1 MNLTRI
7 SLSNPVAVIVGIL
20 LVALFGLISINHLP
34 IQLIPVVE
42 RPVIKITTGW
52 RAAAPKEVEAEIVE
66 PQEDVLRGLPG
77 MTELVSESA
86 RGRGKLTITFNSG
99 IDMQRALLDVLS
111 RLNRVQHYPEDAS
124 EPTLSMVGDNTR
136 PIAWLIIKPL
146 PGNERPINSYQDFIE
161 DVAQT
166 RLERVPGVAQAEAFG
181 GRKKE
186 IRITFDPYL
195 AASLGV
201 ELPVAAK
208 LAGGAKDI
216 SGGTANVGKRRYTL
230 RFAGNY
236 SVEDLPGMIIEWR
249 DGNPVHLSDIATI
262 EKRYKDKEGFVMQN
276 GELAMALNAR
286 REQNVNV
293 LEVMAGL
300 KEAVEELREG
310 PLKRAGLSIHQV
322 YDETIYIDRSIAM
335 LATNMVLGVILAIGV
350 LWWFLRRFRA
360 TLMVAL
366 AIPVSLLLTFMVLY
380 GSGRTLNVISIAG
393 LAFAVGMVLDAAIV
407 VLENIVRLR
416 EGGTDAD
423 EAANEGTSQVW
434 GALLASTATTVAIFL
449 PVVFLENEAG
459 QLFADLALGI
469 AVAVIGSLIIAITV
483 LPTASRYWLREMKST
498 DKHAHW
504 WESITDKIMALTN
517 GKKRRLAWITG
528 LVTVPVLVTVL
539 AMPSAS
545 YMPKGNR
552 NLVYA
557 FILPPPGT
565 NAETMEKE
573 MGRFVADKM
582 APHLDGRAE
591 PALSD
596 YFFVTGRRAFMGARA
611 KDPTR
616 TGEVVILINKILKQL
631 PGTLGFASRATLFG
645 GFGGGKIDVDLQSSD
660 INSLLDAAKTGYAL
674 IQQELPGS
682 SVRPKPGLSLSEPEL
697 LLKPDEHRIAEAGW
711 DRQTLASITRAFG
724 DGLYL
729 GDYFDGDKRLE
740 LILRSSSWDTPEQLQ
755 AMPMVTPD
763 AGIQTLGE
771 LTHIVR
777 TAGPDLIRRIDRR
790 RTITLQVK
798 PPDNMSTE
806 ETLDILRTEVGPELE
821 QMLPA
826 DGSIQYSIQYTGAAE
841 KLEEA
846 LASMSGSFLLAIVIL
861 YLLMSALFRS
871 FTDSLLVLIAL
882 PLAIVGSVLTLN
894 LTDSLLAVIPPL
906 FGKLPQSQPM
916 DLLTMIGFIILLG
929 LVVNNAILLVHQTRA
944 AEREG
949 KNRRDAVAQAI
960 HRRLRP
966 ILMSTLT
973 SIGGML
979 PLLLMPGAGTE
990 LYRGM
995 AAVIVGGMSVS
1006 TVFTLILLPALL
1018 RIGKNVNAP
1027 SELPLTLET

>member
-20 LVALFGLISINHLP
+20 LISLFGIISITHLP

-42 RPVIKITTGW
+42 RPVIKITTSW

-77 MTELVSESA
+77 MTKLVSESS
-86 RGRGKLTITFNSG
+86 RGSGKLTITFNSD

-111 RLNRVQHYPEDAS
+111 RLNRVQRYPEDAS
-124 EPTLSMVGDNTR
+124 EPTLSLVGDNTR
-136 PIAWLIIKPL
+136 PIAWLIVKPL
-146 PGNERPINSYQDFIE
+146 PGNDRPINTYQDFIE

-166 RLERVPGVAQAEAFG
+166 RLERVPGIAQAGAFG

-208 LAGGAKDI
+208 LAGSTKDV

-230 RFAGNY
+230 RFAGSY
-236 SVEDLPGMIIEWR
+236 SVEELPGMIIDWR
-249 DGNPVHLSDIATI
+249 DGSPVRLSDIAKI
-262 EKRYKDKEGFVMQN
+262 EKRFKDKQGFVLQN

-300 KEAVEELREG
+300 KEAVEELRQG
-310 PLKRAGLSIHQV
+310 PLKRAGLSIRQV

-366 AIPVSLLLTFMVLY
+366 AIPVSLLLTFIVLY
-380 GSGRTLNVISIAG
+380 TSGRTLNVISIAG

-416 EGGTDAD
+416 EKGIDAG
-423 EAANEGTSQVW
+423 EAAELGTSQVW

-449 PVVFLENEAG
+449 PVVFLKNEAG

-469 AVAVIGSLIIAITV
+469 AVAVIGSLIIAVTI
-483 LPTASRYWLREMKST
+483 LPTASRYWLREVKNSN
-498 DKHAHW
+498 KHAHW
-504 WESITDKIMALTN
+504 WDAITAKIMSLTN
-517 GKKRRLAWITG
+517 GRKRRAAWITG
-528 LVTVPVLVTVL
+528 LVVLPLLITML
-539 AMPSAS
+539 SMPSAS

-552 NLVYA
+552 NLVFA

-582 APHLDGRAE
+582 APYLDGTAE

-596 YFFVTGRRAFMGARA
+596 YFFVTGRRAFLGARA
-611 KDPTR
+611 KDSTR

-645 GFGGGKIDVDLQSSD
+645 GFGGGKIDVDLQGSD
-660 INSLLDAAKTGYAL
+660 INSLLDAAKTG
-674 IQQELPGS
+674 
-682 SVRPKPGLSLSEPEL
+682 
-697 LLKPDEHRIAEAGW
+697 
-711 DRQTLASITRAFG
+711 
-724 DGLYL
+724 
-729 GDYFDGDKRLE
+729 
-740 LILRSSSWDTPEQLQ
+740 
-755 AMPMVTPD
+755 
-763 AGIQTLGE
+763 
-771 LTHIVR
+771 
-777 TAGPDLIRRIDRR
+777 
-790 RTITLQVK
+790 
-798 PPDNMSTE
+798 
-806 ETLDILRTEVGPELE
+806 
-821 QMLPA
+821 
-826 DGSIQYSIQYTGAAE
+826 
-841 KLEEA
+841 
-846 LASMSGSFLLAIVIL
+846 
-861 YLLMSALFRS
+861 
-871 FTDSLLVLIAL
+871 
-882 PLAIVGSVLTLN
+882 
-894 LTDSLLAVIPPL
+894 
-906 FGKLPQSQPM
+906 
-916 DLLTMIGFIILLG
+916 
-929 LVVNNAILLVHQTRA
+929 
-944 AEREG
+944 
-949 KNRRDAVAQAI
+949 
-960 HRRLRP
+960 
-966 ILMSTLT
+966 
-973 SIGGML
+973 
-979 PLLLMPGAGTE
+979 
-990 LYRGM
+990 
-995 AAVIVGGMSVS
+995 
-1006 TVFTLILLPALL
+1006 
-1018 RIGKNVNAP
+1018 
-1027 SELPLTLET
+1027 

>member
-20 LVALFGLISINHLP
+20 LVSLFGIISITHLP

-42 RPVIKITTGW
+42 RPVITITTNW

-77 MTELVSESA
+77 MTKLVSESS
-86 RGRGKLTITFNSG
+86 RGSGKLTITFNSG

-111 RLNRVQHYPEDAS
+111 RLNRVQRYPEDAS
-124 EPTLSMVGDNTR
+124 EPTLSLVGDNTR

-166 RLERVPGVAQAEAFG
+166 RLERVPGIAQAEAFG
-181 GRKKE
+181 GRKQE

-208 LAGGAKDI
+208 LAGGTKDV
-216 SGGTANVGKRRYTL
+216 SGGTADVGKRRYTL
-230 RFAGNY
+230 RFAGSY
-236 SVEDLPGMIIEWR
+236 SVEDLPGMIIDWR
-249 DGNPVHLSDIATI
+249 NGSPVRLSDIAKV
-262 EKRYKDKEGFVMQN
+262 EKRFKDKQGFVMQN
-276 GELAMALNAR
+276 GELAMALNAS

-300 KEAVEELREG
+300 KEAVEELRAG
-310 PLKRAGLSIHQV
+310 PLKRAGLSIQQV

-380 GSGRTLNVISIAG
+380 ASGRTLNVISIAG

-416 EGGTDAD
+416 EKGTDAG
-423 EAANEGTSQVW
+423 EAAELGSSQVW

-469 AVAVIGSLIIAITV
+469 AVAVTGSLIIAITV
-483 LPTASRYWLREMKST
+483 LPTASRYWLRETKNI

-504 WESITDKIMALTN
+504 WDAITNKIMALTN
-517 GKKRRLAWITG
+517 GKKRRAAWITG
-528 LVTVPVLVTVL
+528 LVILPVLITVL

-552 NLVYA
+552 NLVFA

-573 MGRFVADKM
+573 MGHFVADKM
-582 APHLDGRAE
+582 APYLDGTAE

-616 TGEVVILINKILKQL
+616 TGEVVILINKILMQL

-645 GFGGGKIDVDLQSSD
+645 GFGGGKIDVDLQGSN
-660 INSLLDAAKTGYAL
+660 INSLLEAAITGFAL
-674 IQQELPGS
+674 INEKLPGS

-697 LLKPDEHRIAEAGW
+697 LLKPDERSIAEAGW
-711 DRQTLASITRAFG
+711 DRQILASITRAFG
-724 DGLYL
+724 NGLYL

-740 LILRSSSWDTPEQLQ
+740 LILRSSPWETPEQLQ
-755 AMPMVTPD
+755 AMPVATPD
-763 AGIQTLGE
+763 NGVQTLGE

-798 PPDNMSTE
+798 PPDNMSLE
-806 ETLDILRTEVGPELE
+806 DTLNVLRTEVGSDLE
-821 QMLPA
+821 QLLPA
-826 DGSIQYSIQYTGAAE
+826 DGSIQYAGAAE

-871 FTDSLLVLIAL
+871 FTDSLLVLVAI

-894 LTDSLLAVIPPL
+894 LTDTLLNVVPPL
-906 FGKLPQSQPM
+906 FAKLPQSQPM

-929 LVVNNAILLVHQTRA
+929 LVVNNAILLVHQTRV

-949 KNRRDAVAQAI
+949 QSRRDAVAQAI

-966 ILMSTLT
+966 ILMSTMT

-1018 RIGKNVNAP
+1018 RIGEEGKNQ
-1027 SELPLTLET
+1027 L

>member
-20 LVALFGLISINHLP
+20 LVSLFGIISISQLP

-42 RPVIKITTGW
+42 RPVIKITTNW
-52 RAAAPKEVEAEIVE
+52 RAAAPREVEAEIVE

-77 MTELVSESA
+77 MTRLVSESS
-86 RGRGKLTITFNSG
+86 RGRGNVEITFNSG
-99 IDMQRALLDVLS
+99 TDMQRALLDVLS
-111 RLNRVQHYPEDAS
+111 RLNRVQRYPDDAS
-124 EPTLSMVGDNTR
+124 EPILSSVGDDAR

-146 PGNERPINSYQDFIE
+146 PGNDRAINTYQDFIE

-166 RLERVPGVAQAEAFG
+166 RLERVQGIAQAEAFG
-181 GRKKE
+181 GRKQE
-186 IRITFDPYL
+186 VRITFDPYR

-201 ELPVAAK
+201 ELPVAAS
-208 LAGGAKDI
+208 LAGGAKDV
-216 SGGTANVGKRRYTL
+216 SGGTVDVGKRRYTI
-230 RFAGNY
+230 RFAGTY
-236 SVEDLPGMIIEWR
+236 SVADLPAMVIDWR
-249 DGNPVHLSDIATI
+249 DGKPIRLSDIAKV
-262 EKRYKDKEGFVMQN
+262 EKRYQDKQGFVIQN
-276 GELAMALNAR
+276 GELAMALNAS

-293 LEVMAGL
+293 LEVMAEL
-300 KEAVEELREG
+300 KQAVVELREG
-310 PLKRAGLSIHQV
+310 PLKRAGLSIQQV

-335 LATNMVLGVILAIGV
+335 LVTNMLLGILLAIGI

-366 AIPVSLLLTFMVLY
+366 AIPVSLLLTFIILY
-380 GSGRTLNVISIAG
+380 SSGRTLNVISIAG

-416 EGGTDAD
+416 EKGLEAD
-423 EAANEGTSQVW
+423 EAASLGASQVW

-483 LPTASRYWLREMKST
+483 LPTASSHWLRDMKSD

-504 WESITDKIMALTN
+504 WDAITAKIMRLTD
-517 GKKRRLAWITG
+517 GRKRRITWIASL
-528 LVTVPVLVTVL
+528 LVLPILITSLM
-539 AMPSAS
+539 MPSAS

-552 NLVYA
+552 NLVFA
-557 FILPPPGT
+557 FILPPPGA
-565 NAETMEKE
+565 NIETMEKE
-573 MGRFVADKM
+573 MGRFIANKL
-582 APHLDGRAE
+582 APHLVDKAT
-591 PALSD
+591 PAISD
-596 YFFVTGRRAFMGARA
+596 YFFVIAGRGAFMGARS

-616 TGEVVILINKILKQL
+616 TGEVVHLINGLLRQL
-631 PGTLGFASRATLFG
+631 PATIGFASRATLFG
-645 GFGGGKIDVDLQSSD
+645 GFDGGKIDVNLQGND
-660 INSLLDAAKTGYAL
+660 IESLLDTATTGFGM
-674 IQQELPGS
+674 IKQKVPGS

-697 LLKPDEHRIAEAGW
+697 LLKPDEDRIAEAGW
-711 DRQTLASITRAFG
+711 NRKIIASVTRAFG

-729 GDYFDGDKRLE
+729 GDYFDGSKRLE
-740 LILRSSSWDTPEQLQ
+740 MILRSESWDTPEQLQ
-755 AMPMVTPD
+755 AMPVATPD
-763 AGIQTLGE
+763 AGVQTLGE
-771 LTHIVR
+771 LTDIVR
-777 TAGPDLIRRIDRR
+777 TSGPDKIRRIDRR
-790 RTITLQVK
+790 RTITLQVQ
-798 PPDNMSTE
+798 PPDNMSLE
-806 ETLDILRTEVGPELE
+806 ETLEVLRTKVGSELE
-821 QMLPA
+821 PLLPV
-826 DGSIQYSIQYTGAAE
+826 DGTIQYAGAAE

-846 LASMSGSFLLAIVIL
+846 LASMSGSFLLAIAIL

-871 FTDSLLVLIAL
+871 FTDSLLVLVAI
-882 PLAIVGSVLTLN
+882 PLAIVGSVLTLH
-894 LTDSLLAVIPPL
+894 LTDALLTVLPPL

-949 KNRRDAVAQAI
+949 QKRRDAVAQAI

-1006 TVFTLILLPALL
+1006 TVFTLILLPSLL
-1018 RIGKNVNAP
+1018 RIGEDRVKG
-1027 SELPLTLET
+1027 

>member
-20 LVALFGLISINHLP
+20 LVSLFGIISITYLP

-42 RPVIKITTGW
+42 RPVIKITTNW

-77 MTELVSESA
+77 MTKLVSESS
-86 RGRGKLTITFNSG
+86 RGRGKLTITFNG
-99 IDMQRALLDVLS
+99 GTDMQRALLDVLS
-111 RLNRVQHYPEDAS
+111 RLNRVQRYPEDAS
-124 EPTLSMVGDNTR
+124 EPMLSLVGDDTR

-146 PGNERPINSYQDFIE
+146 PGNERPISTYQDFVE

-166 RLERVPGVAQAEAFG
+166 RLERVPGVAQSQAFG

-195 AASLGV
+195 AASQGI

-208 LAGGAKDI
+208 LFGGAKDV
-216 SGGTANVGKRRYTL
+216 SGGTVNVGKRRYTI
-230 RFAGNY
+230 RFAGSY
-236 SVEDLPGMIIEWR
+236 SVKDLPGMILDWR
-249 DGNPVHLSDIATI
+249 DGKPVRLMDVAKI
-262 EKRYKDKEGFVMQN
+262 EKRFKDKQGFVLQN
-276 GELAMALNAR
+276 GELAIALNAR

-293 LEVMAGL
+293 LQVMAGL
-300 KEAVEELREG
+300 KQAVAELREG
-310 PLKRAGLSIHQV
+310 PLKRAGLSIRQV

-380 GSGRTLNVISIAG
+380 ASGRTLNVISIAG

-416 EGGTDAD
+416 EKGMDAD
-423 EAANEGTSQVW
+423 EAAELGTSQVW

-469 AVAVIGSLIIAITV
+469 AVAVIASLIIAITV
-483 LPTASRYWLREMKST
+483 LPTASRYWLREMKNS

-504 WESITDKIMALTN
+504 WEAITEKIMALTD
-517 GKKRRLAWITG
+517 GRRHRAAWITG
-528 LVTVPVLVTVL
+528 LIVLPLLIIVL
-539 AMPSAS
+539 AIPSAS

-552 NLVYA
+552 NLVFA
-557 FILPPPGT
+557 FILPPPGANT
-565 NAETMEKE
+565 DTLEKE
-573 MGRFVADKM
+573 MGNFIVKKL
-582 APHLDGRAE
+582 APHLDGTAE

-596 YFFVTGRRAFMGARA
+596 YFFVIAGRGTFMGARA
-611 KDPTR
+611 KDSTR
-616 TGEVVILINKILKQL
+616 TGEVVYLLNGILRQL
-631 PGTLGFASRATLFG
+631 PATIGFAARATLFG
-645 GFGGGKIDVDLQSSD
+645 GFGGGKINVNLQGSD
-660 INSLLDAAKTGYAL
+660 INSLLDAATTGFAL
-674 IQQELPGS
+674 IKKKLPGS

-697 LLKPDEHRIAEAGW
+697 LLKPDERRIAEAGW

-740 LILRSSSWDTPEQLQ
+740 LILRSTPWDTPEELQ
-755 AMPMVTPD
+755 AMPVATPD

-777 TAGPDLIRRIDRR
+777 TAGPDRIRRIDRR

-798 PPDNMSTE
+798 PPENMSLE
-806 ETLDILRTEVGPELE
+806 DALKILRTEVGPELE
-821 QMLPA
+821 QLLPP
-826 DGSIQYSIQYTGAAE
+826 DGSIQYAGAAE

-846 LASMSGSFLLAIVIL
+846 LDSMRGSFLLAIAIL

-871 FTDSLLVLIAL
+871 FTDSLLVMVAI

-894 LTDSLLAVIPPL
+894 LTDTLLAVVPPL

-929 LVVNNAILLVHQTRA
+929 LVVNNAILLVHQTRI

-949 KNRRDAVAQAI
+949 QNRRDAVAQAI

-1018 RIGKNVNAP
+1018 RIGEDNKIK
-1027 SELPLTLET
+1027 L